1 MQYNTVVS
9 ACMKMLNAME
19 DAKLSSDGAQA
30 TASKAVMQEALAI
43 LIRVLYP
50 VAPHACHGLWVG
62 LGFAAKQDLLDAPW
76 PQVDQAALKQDTIEL
91 VLQVNGKVRG
101 AIAVAAQADKASIE
115 ALALAHEAVAKFG
128 EGKAV
133 KKVIVVPG
141 RLVNVVV

>member
-1 MQYNTVVS
+1 
-9 ACMKMLNAME
+9 MKMLNAME
-19 DAKLSSDGAQA
+19 DAKLNRDGTHAV
-30 TASKAVMQEALAI
+30 ASKAVMQEALAM

-62 LGFAAKQDLLDAPW
+62 LGFAARQDLLDAPW

-101 AIAVAAQADKASIE
+101 AIAVAAQADKATIE
-115 ALALAHEAVAKFG
+115 ALALAHEAFAKFS
-128 EGKAV
+128 EGRPA